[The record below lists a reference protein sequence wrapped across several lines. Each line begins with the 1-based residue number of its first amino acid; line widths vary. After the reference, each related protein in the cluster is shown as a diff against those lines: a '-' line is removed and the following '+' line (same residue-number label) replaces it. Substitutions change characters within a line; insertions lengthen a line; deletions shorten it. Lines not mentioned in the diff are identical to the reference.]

1 MNFELLKEMCLLN
14 GTSGDE
20 KTVRDFIISK
30 LPEDCDYTVDP
41 LGNLIVNK
49 KGETEP
55 KSKVALFA
63 HMDEVGFIVTYIT
76 DEGFVNVASV
86 GGIDNS
92 ALFGKKLT
100 INDCVGVAGA
110 KAIHQCSSDEAK
122 KIPEIT
128 DVSVDFGFESREEAE
143 KYISLGDFGYFKSD
157 FIEFGNHMIK
167 SKALDDRLGCA
178 IMLELL
184 QGKSKINYTCV
195 FTVQEEIGTRG
206 ATVSAYTVKPDYAIV
221 IETTTASDIPD
232 TPENKKVCKVGKGAV
247 VSFMDRGTIYNK
259 DLYKN
264 AREIANKNGIANQT
278 KTVVAGGNDASAI
291 HKAAGGIKTVAV
303 SLPCRY
309 IHSSASV
316 GSKADM
322 ENVKALAK
330 ALLEEFANG
339 QIC

>member
-30 LPEDCDYTVDP
+30 LPEDCDYTIDA

-55 KSKVALFA
+55 KNKVALFA

-76 DEGFVNVASV
+76 EDGFVNVANV

-92 ALFGKKLT
+92 ALFGKKIT
-100 INDCVGVAGA
+100 INGCVGVAGA
-110 KAIHQCSSDEAK
+110 KAIHQCSEDERK

-128 DVSVDFGFESREEAE
+128 EVSVDFGFESREEAE

-157 FIEFGNHMIK
+157 FVEFGNDIIK

-184 QGKSKINYTCV
+184 QEKSKINYTCV
-195 FTVQEEIGTRG
+195 FTVQEEVGTRG

-259 DLYKN
+259 DLYKK
-264 AREIANKNGIANQT
+264 AREIADKNGIANQT

-291 HKAAGGIKTVAV
+291 HKSAGGIKTVAV

-339 QIC
+339 